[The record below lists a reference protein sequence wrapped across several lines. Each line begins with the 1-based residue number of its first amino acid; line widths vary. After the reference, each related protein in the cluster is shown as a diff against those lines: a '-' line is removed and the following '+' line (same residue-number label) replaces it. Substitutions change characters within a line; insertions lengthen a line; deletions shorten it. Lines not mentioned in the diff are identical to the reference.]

1 MNSTLR
7 SGRGPV
13 RMLKHGAEAV
23 GVALFAAMFVVFVL
37 GVGMRYIAAT
47 PLIWSDEA
55 CLLLMLWSTFWAA
68 AFIVPTSEHV
78 GFDIVY
84 SRASPMQRRAMLI
97 VALGGCGVLFAYA
110 WPATL
115 DYVLFVWR
123 ERTPALRLR
132 LDFVFMCFVIFLGAI
147 ALRLLWLTGTLFA
160 RDWRNR
166 LLP

>member
-1 MNSTLR
+1 MTLR
-7 SGRGPV
+7 GGMAKGLSR
-13 RMLKHGAEAV
+13 GAEIV
-23 GVALFAAMFVVFVL
+23 GVALFAAMFVIFVL
-37 GVGMRYIAAT
+37 GVVMRYAFSA

-68 AFIVPTSEHV
+68 AFIVPTAEHV
-78 GFDIVY
+78 GFDIIY
-84 SRASPMQRRAMLI
+84 SRVSPMQRRAMLI

-115 DYVLFVWR
+115 DYILFVWR

-132 LDFVFMCFVIFLGAI
+132 LDYVFMCFAIFLGAT
-147 ALRLLWLTGTLFA
+147 ALRLLCGAGGLLTPGW
-160 RDWRNR
+160 RDR

>member
-1 MNSTLR
+1 MLR
-7 SGRGPV
+7 IGRLLE
-13 RMLKHGAEAV
+13 RGAEAV
-23 GVALFAAMFVVFVL
+23 GVALFAAMFVIFVA
-37 GVGMRYIAAT
+37 GVGMRYVAGT
-47 PLIWSDEA
+47 PLVWSDEA

-68 AFIVPTSEHV
+68 AFVVPTAEHV
-78 GFDIVY
+78 GFDIFY
-84 SRASPMQRRAMLI
+84 SRASPMQRRTMLI
-97 VALGGCGVLFAYA
+97 VALGGCGALFAYA

-132 LDFVFMCFVIFLGAI
+132 LDFVFMCFAIFLGAI
-147 ALRLLWLTGTLFA
+147 ALRLLWLTGTLFT